1 MMCVFEIWT
10 RPFMRFRFR
19 TLDAAVCAACC
30 VVSLAVIPAQQPA
43 GSPAA
48 GGSAQPGA
56 RGTQPP
62 AARGTQPPARGQQPG
77 AAGQRGGRGAQA
89 DAAPP
94 VPGGLPP
101 RAATEADLLDDKGG
115 IPEGFTP
122 IFNGKDLS
130 GWHVSRTNHH
140 GTTPDYRVLH
150 GIIVGNQQPI
160 GQGGILLTDK
170 KYKYVE
176 VFMEVKPDWGNDSG
190 LFLRSSEAGEA
201 YQVTLDYLPAGGM
214 GGVYGERLEGLSPA
228 PTPPGAAVPTLAW
241 TDVWRRESWNSV
253 RVRIEGDVPHIQVWI
268 NGAWIRD
275 WRDTAN
281 HAAGGAT
288 DGMIAIQIHGGGR
301 ALPAGFWRWRN
312 IAVKELP

>member
-1 MMCVFEIWT
+1 
-10 RPFMRFRFR
+10 MRSR
-19 TLDAAVCAACC
+19 TVLAGVCTAGAL
-30 VVSLAVIPAQQPA
+30 VAGFTIVGAQQPA
-43 GSPAA
+43 QP
-48 GGSAQPGA
+48 GGRGQQPAQPA
-56 RGTQPP
+56 
-62 AARGTQPPARGQQPG
+62 ARGQQP
-77 AAGQRGGRGAQA
+77 AAPAAQAAPAAAGRGAQA
-89 DAAPP
+89 AAPAP

-101 RAATEADLLDDKGG
+101 RPQTEADLLNDKGG

-130 GWHVSRTNHH
+130 GWHVSKTNHH

-150 GIIVGNQQPI
+150 GMIVGNQNPI

-170 KYKYVE
+170 KYKNVE
-176 VFMEVKPDWGNDSG
+176 VYMEVKPDWGNDSG

-201 YQVTLDYLPAGGM
+201 YQVTLDYLPGGGM
-214 GGVYGERLEGLSPA
+214 GGVYGERLQGLSAA
-228 PTPPGAAVPTLAW
+228 PPPEGRPVPSLLW

-253 RVRIEGDVPHIQVWI
+253 RARIEGDVPHIQVWI
-268 NGAWIRD
+268 NDALVRD

-288 DGMIAIQIHGGGR
+288 DGMIAIQIHGGAR
-301 ALPAGFWRWRN
+301 ALPGGFWRWRN

>member
-1 MMCVFEIWT
+1 
-10 RPFMRFRFR
+10 MRFRTFS
-19 TLDAAVCAACC
+19 LASCAAGC
-30 VVSLAVIPAQQPA
+30 VVSLAVIGAQQPA
-43 GSPAA
+43 GSPAGA
-48 GGSAQPGA
+48 GAQPASQGA
-56 RGTQPP
+56 PTQ
-62 AARGTQPPARGQQPG
+62 AGRGTQPPARGQQPG
-77 AAGQRGGRGAQA
+77 AAGQRGGRGAQG

-94 VPGGLPP
+94 PAPGGLPP

-160 GQGGILLTDK
+160 GKGGILLTDK
-170 KYKYVE
+170 KYKNVE
-176 VFMEVKPDWGNDSG
+176 VYMEVKPDWGNDSG

-214 GGVYGERLEGLSPA
+214 GGVYGERLEGLSAA